1 MKRKYKKNE
10 SFGSKGNRWA
20 WYSYDVW
27 GNKKDGY
34 EVNQVFRSSDYAYIP
49 DSIVTDKAL
58 IAYLK
63 REGFLR
69 LSARAASFDLDGDED
84 VIYFSYNGKPEGELR
99 RER

>member
-10 SFGSKGNRWA
+10 AFGSKGNRWA

-34 EVNQVFRSSDYAYIP
+34 EVNNVFRSSDYAYIP
-49 DSIVTDKAL
+49 DSIVTDKDL
-58 IAYLK
+58 IVYLK
-63 REGFLR
+63 KEGFIR
-69 LSARAASFDLDGDED
+69 LGIRVASINIDSDED
-84 VIYFSYNGKPEGELR
+84 VIYFSYKDKPEGELR